1 VPNTWYIRV
10 RSYNRFP
17 VTSPTTFRLSSE
29 DLLENA
35 KGVTARK
42 VKFIV
47 PHLSSWFGRPNTPPS
62 LISLAVDEVRRLE
75 DIEASRVI
83 PLRDLDVGKHWRA

>member
-1 VPNTWYIRV
+1 MEKAQV
-10 RSYNRFP
+10 RAQHVVYSCSLLQPLP

-62 LISLAVDEVRRLE
+62 LISLAVDEVRLE
-75 DIEASRVI
+75 DIPAFDS
-83 PLRDLDVGKHWRA
+83 L